1 MFFLFYKSFHF
12 INGEKGNVPKFLLAN
27 KIRINS
33 SNIGKVFSSAT
44 SVLMSSLKSCYSK
57 AICVWVPNTRV
68 KTKSVLIDY
77 SYFCFTTETK
87 KNGNYRSI
95 LLLFSIKIYIYFF
108 KLPNIKKSIQF
119 CCLHTKNSIVKQS
132 KLDQFYPISFL
143 GYINSE

>member
-87 KNGNYRSI
+87 KMAITEVFYYYF
-95 LLLFSIKIYIYFF
+95 LLKYIYIFLNYQI
-108 KLPNIKKSIQF
+108 L
-119 CCLHTKNSIVKQS
+119 KNQ
-132 KLDQFYPISFL
+132 YSFVVCTQKTP
-143 GYINSE
+143 